1 MIFIYFFQLTGKPQ
15 LPMNTKKKKNANRT
29 MLIATKILKNKKW
42 LRTKKRFLK
51 ENAENNLSFFP
62 KKIKFIC

>member
-1 MIFIYFFQLTGKPQ
+1 
-15 LPMNTKKKKNANRT
+15 